1 MQTGDDDKGPVL
13 VTGASR
19 RIGRAIAQ
27 RFAAAGRPVVMHGH
41 PRSARD
47 VEAAVAGIEA
57 AGGRAAAAF
66 ADLSD
71 AESTGSLVAQAAR
84 AFGPTTLLVNNASV
98 FEVDNAEDFTIT
110 RFDRHIAVNLRAP
123 VQLARDMVV
132 ALPAGAEGAIVNLVD
147 QRVWRLTPRYFT
159 YTLAKSAL
167 WTATQTLA
175 QTFAPRVRVNAVG
188 PGPVLPNEALG
199 DGDFDIET
207 RGVPLERAVDVEAV
221 VDAVVYLAYA
231 QFVTGQMIA
240 VDSGQHLAWRTP
252 DVGPA

>member
-41 PRSARD
+41 PRSALD

-123 VQLARDMVV
+123 VQLARDMVA
-132 ALPAGAEGAIVNLVD
+132 ALPAGTDGAVVNLVD

>member
-1 MQTGDDDKGPVL
+1 MRAGEGDRGPVL

-19 RIGRAIAQ
+19 RIGRAIAR
-27 RFAAAGRPVVMHGH
+27 RFAATGRPIVVHGH
-41 PRSARD
+41 PRAARD
-47 VEAAVAGIEA
+47 VEAAVAAIEA
-57 AGGRAAAAF
+57 DGGRAAPAL
-66 ADLSD
+66 ADLAN
-71 AESTGSLVAQAAR
+71 AESTAALVARAAR
-84 AFGPTTLLVNNASV
+84 AFGPVTLLVNNASV
-98 FEVDNAEDFTIT
+98 FEVDTAEDFTIA

-123 VQLARDMVV
+123 VQLVRDMVT
-132 ALPAGAEGAIVNLVD
+132 ALPADAEGVVVNLVD

-199 DGDFDIET
+199 PGDFDIET
-207 RGVPLERAVDVEAV
+207 RGVPLERAVSVESV